1 LHSTGNYIQN
11 PVIKHNRKEYEKE
24 ILKNSQNSIMR
35 KASQL
40 KWTKYLNRHF
50 NKEVIEGK

>member
-1 LHSTGNYIQN
+1 MKRN
-11 PVIKHNRKEYEKE
+11 YEKA
-24 ILKNSQNSIMR
+24 IKKLSRPIIMR